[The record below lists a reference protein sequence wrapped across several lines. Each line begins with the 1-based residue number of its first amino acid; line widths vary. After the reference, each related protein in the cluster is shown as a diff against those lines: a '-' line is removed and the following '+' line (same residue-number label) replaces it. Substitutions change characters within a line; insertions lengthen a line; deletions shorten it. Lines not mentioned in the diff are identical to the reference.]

1 MCYAS
6 VNAGSVVENVTRMKR
21 GIIISV
27 GVGVKIQKNIVCA
40 KESSFETL
48 QHAAVKMVNI

>member
-1 MCYAS
+1 M
-6 VNAGSVVENVTRMKR
+6 NAGSVVENVTRMKR